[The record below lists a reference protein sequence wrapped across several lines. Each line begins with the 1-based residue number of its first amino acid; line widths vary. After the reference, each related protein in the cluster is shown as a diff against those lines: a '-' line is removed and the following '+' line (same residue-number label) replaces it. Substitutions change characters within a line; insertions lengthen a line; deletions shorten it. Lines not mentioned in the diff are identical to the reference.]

1 MSLSD
6 NYSFNRLLL
15 YIGWILSKNKT
26 MENIKK
32 LLNDIRTNIVVALT
46 TLILLNACAPVKV
59 PDYATPVTNFDI
71 NKYVGKWYEIARLDF
86 KHEKDLNN
94 VTAEYI
100 LQEDGSVKVLNRGYN
115 YKKNNWEEAKGKAK
129 FLGGTSLGA
138 LKVSFFGPFYAGYNV
153 VALDED
159 YNYALVFGQK
169 TAYMWILSR
178 EKTIPDS
185 IRTRYVEK
193 AKAAGY
199 NVENLVWTEHD

>member
-1 MSLSD
+1 
-6 NYSFNRLLL
+6 
-15 YIGWILSKNKT
+15 
-26 MENIKK
+26 MESITK
-32 LLNDIRTNIVVALT
+32 LLIDIRTNIVVALT
-46 TLILLNACAPVKV
+46 TLILLNGCATIEV
-59 PDYATPVTNFDI
+59 PDYATPVTNFDL

-94 VTAEYI
+94 VTAEYT

-129 FLGGTSLGA
+129 FLGDTSLGA

-178 EKTIPDS
+178 EKTLPDS